1 MAALGFAGMAMLIA
15 GIVLAVAAE
24 VYVSRTKPIELA
36 AGLLIVGG
44 LTLIGMGVE
53 CVLNPGACKLL

>member
-1 MAALGFAGMAMLIA
+1 MTILGFAGMAMLIA

-24 VYVSRTKPIELA
+24 IYVSRAKLIELV

-44 LTLIGMGVE
+44 LTLIGVGLE
-53 CVLNPGACKLL
+53 CALNPASCKLI

>member
-24 VYVSRTKPIELA
+24 VYVSRAKPIELA
-36 AGLLIVGG
+36 AGLLIVGC
-44 LTLIGMGVE
+44 LTLIGIGVE
-53 CVLNPGACKLL
+53 CALNPGACKLL

>member
-24 VYVSRTKPIELA
+24 VYVSRAKPIELA

>member
-15 GIVLAVAAE
+15 GIVLAVIAE
-24 VYVSRTKPIELA
+24 KPLPHAKSIELA

-44 LTLIGMGVE
+44 LTLIGVGLE
-53 CVLNPGACKLL
+53 CALNPAACRLL

>member
-1 MAALGFAGMAMLIA
+1 MAAVGFAGMAMLVA
-15 GIVLAVAAE
+15 GIVLAVVAE
-24 VYVSRTKPIELA
+24 ARMSRADLVELA

-53 CVLNPGACKLL
+53 CAFNPGACRLL